1 MRILATLLWQ
11 IAVVLLLL
19 IANWTTAATLV
30 AGALIGFWFCVINI
44 AITLGRLER

>member
-30 AGALIGFWFCVINI
+30 AGALIGFWFCVINLAI
-44 AITLGRLER
+44 AIGRNER